1 MTLAE
6 IMQKITEL
14 SGEERAVLRRE
25 LEEMLP
31 KPEAQECTP
40 ETAKALNQERVSAHD
55 ERGMPIEDVISRVIH
70 LRKVE
75 NRRGLV

>member
-14 SGEERAVLRRE
+14 SPKDRAVLRRE

-31 KPEAQECTP
+31 KPETQEITP
-40 ETAKALNQERVSAHD
+40 ETAKALNAERRVTGD
-55 ERGMPIEDVISRVIH
+55 ERGLPIEDVIEPP
-70 LRKVE
+70 KPKD
-75 NRRGLV
+75 

>member
-14 SGEERAVLRRE
+14 SPEDRALLRRE

-31 KPEAQECTP
+31 KPDTQEVTP
-40 ETAKALNQERVSAHD
+40 ETAKALNQERREARD
-55 ERGMPIEDVISRVIH
+55 ECGIPIEDVVKDPKR
-70 LRKVE
+70 
-75 NRRGLV
+75 